1 MPWTFLK
8 PIARMSNIPQGDVQM
23 KHDLNLIRVLVAI
36 ADTRRVASAAALL
49 DMSQPGV
56 SNALRRL
63 RQSFG
68 DVLFVR
74 TATGMMPTPL
84 AIPLISAG
92 REILTVHATKMLKS
106 PQFDCATTDTEFR
119 FAMSD
124 VGEMVFLPRIRLSCH
139 REAPHASLRSVS
151 LSPNAL
157 GASLEDGRVDL
168 AVGYFPDLRGNN
180 CFQQKLFSHSF
191 VCLVRS
197 GNPIVGKRLTANQFL
212 EMEHA
217 VVHAESRSQEMF
229 ERFLTRQGMER
240 RVALRVSHY
249 TSIPFVIANS
259 DLVVTVPLAVG
270 VSFAAIARLRLLK
283 PPFDVPRFDIKQ
295 HWHRRVHQDPRNR
308 WLRTQ
313 VEALFRGAAHEWRE
327 PAYS

>member
-1 MPWTFLK
+1 
-8 PIARMSNIPQGDVQM
+8 M

-49 DMSQPGV
+49 DMTQPGV

-74 TATGMMPTPL
+74 TATGMKATPL
-84 AIPLISAG
+84 AIPLINAG
-92 REILTVHATKMLKS
+92 REILTVHATKMLKT

-124 VGEMVFLPRIRLSCH
+124 VGEMVFLPKIRLSCH
-139 REAPHASLRSVS
+139 HEAPHASLRSVS
-151 LSPNAL
+151 LSPDAL
-157 GASLEDGRVDL
+157 EEALEDGTVDL
-168 AVGYFPDLRGNN
+168 AVGYFPDLRSSNF
-180 CFQQKLFSHSF
+180 FQQKLFSHSF

-197 GNPIVGKRLTANQFL
+197 GNPMVGKRLTASQFL

-229 ERFLTRQGMER
+229 ERFLLRKGIER

-249 TSIPFVIANS
+249 TSIPFIIANS
-259 DLVVTVPLAVG
+259 DLIVTVPLAVG

-283 PPFDVPRFDIKQ
+283 SPFEVPRFDLKQ
-295 HWHRRVHQDPRNR
+295 HWHRRVHQDSRSQ

-313 VEALFRGAAHEWRE
+313 VATLFRGASREWRE
-327 PAYS
+327 PDYS